1 MSDSSRD
8 AGSSSSAAVSSE
20 AGVSE
25 VVSGRSVAHETK
37 SNGVVAD
44 ADERVSDEQRRDARS
59 VQQRLERFYSLEPG
73 PDVSDF
79 LRRGNHDS
87 REALFVRHGE
97 DGVEVGLMLP
107 GGGRDPRSSDDERL
121 QLLEGVSHFVY
132 LAERARVDLP
142 MTELE
147 LELQAE
153 VDKFVLLAF
162 DGKRLAAK
170 RARSVRASLY
180 ESVRYLHDAASEKG
194 ARYRLANDLAARV
207 SHRLVERLRDG
218 EAHHFLRRFYRA
230 GQAEKIRLASA
241 A

>member
-1 MSDSSRD
+1 MNDPSRD
-8 AGSSSSAAVSSE
+8 AGSSSSAAVSSQP
-20 AGVSE
+20 GVSDARSSR
-25 VVSGRSVAHETK
+25 SGARESK
-37 SNGVVAD
+37 GDGVVD
-44 ADERVSDEQRRDARS
+44 AREPVSDELRRDARS

-79 LRRGNHDS
+79 LHRGRDDS
-87 REALFVRHGE
+87 REALFVRHGD

-107 GGGRDPRSSDDERL
+107 NAVGDPGGSDDERL

-162 DGKRLAAK
+162 DGARLATE
-170 RARSVRASLY
+170 RARRVRATLF

-207 SHRLVERLRDG
+207 SHRLLERRRTG
-218 EAHHFLRRFYRA
+218 EAHDFLRRFYRA

>member
-1 MSDSSRD
+1 MNDPSRD

-20 AGVSE
+20 AGVS
-25 VVSGRSVAHETK
+25 
-37 SNGVVAD
+37 
-44 ADERVSDEQRRDARS
+44 DELRRDARS

-79 LRRGNHDS
+79 LRRGNDDS
-87 REALFVRHGE
+87 REALFVRHGD

-107 GGGRDPRSSDDERL
+107 NAGRDLHGNDDERL

-162 DGKRLAAK
+162 DGEKVAPE
-170 RARSVRASLY
+170 RARRVRASLY
-180 ESVRYLHDAASEKG
+180 EDVRYLHDAASEKG

-207 SHRLVERLRDG
+207 SHRLVERLRAG
-218 EAHHFLRRFYRA
+218 EAHDFLRRFYRA
-230 GQAEKIRLASA
+230 GQADKIRLASA